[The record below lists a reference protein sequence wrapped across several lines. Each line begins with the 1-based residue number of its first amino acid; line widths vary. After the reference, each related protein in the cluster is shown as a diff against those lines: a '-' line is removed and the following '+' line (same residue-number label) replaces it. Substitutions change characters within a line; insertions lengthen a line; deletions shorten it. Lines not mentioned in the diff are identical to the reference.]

1 MSNAALKAAVT
12 GTDVTKSNGK
22 PTTLIELLSS
32 DKTKHQLAAALPK
45 HMTADRMARV
55 IMTELRK
62 VPKLAACD
70 PHSFMGAVMMA
81 SQVGLEPGGALG
93 HCYLIPFE
101 NRRANR
107 VEVQFIMG
115 YRGMLDLARRSG
127 QIVSIEARAVY
138 DSDKFHVSF
147 GLDPDLKHEPAWEL
161 ADRGELRAVY
171 AVAKL
176 KDGGVQFEV
185 LTRHEIEGIRNE
197 SQGYK
202 TAKRYDR
209 VDTPWIAHFEEMAK
223 KTVIRRLFK
232 YLPVSIE
239 LQRAVGLDEQG
250 EAGIAQDNGAVIDGV
265 FSHAEE
271 GEPVQQTAAADQ
283 QDAALRNVEQ
293 QASKQPVIDFAQ
305 VKAKLENAGDL
316 DLLDAEA
323 DLIQY
328 VDDAQRRDE
337 LGRIYKK
344 RRDELVG

>member
-127 QIVSIEARAVY
+127 QIVSIEARAGWRRRPERLRHSAGRCDFTVCE
-138 DSDKFHVSF
+138 KARF
-147 GLDPDLKHEPAWEL
+147 GKGCLACRALGETPA
-161 ADRGELRAVY
+161 
-171 AVAKL
+171 K
-176 KDGGVQFEV
+176 
-185 LTRHEIEGIRNE
+185 I
-197 SQGYK
+197 
-202 TAKRYDR
+202 
-209 VDTPWIAHFEEMAK
+209 
-223 KTVIRRLFK
+223 
-232 YLPVSIE
+232 
-239 LQRAVGLDEQG
+239 
-250 EAGIAQDNGAVIDGV
+250 
-265 FSHAEE
+265 
-271 GEPVQQTAAADQ
+271 
-283 QDAALRNVEQ
+283 
-293 QASKQPVIDFAQ
+293 
-305 VKAKLENAGDL
+305 
-316 DLLDAEA
+316 
-323 DLIQY
+323 
-328 VDDAQRRDE
+328 
-337 LGRIYKK
+337 
-344 RRDELVG
+344 